1 LIHQGKRAF
10 SSLPLAPSLLK
21 FITMLVTEESPT
33 MENWLASFAP
43 VAAVALHISFTKLLV
58 RTDPYLAECSKFFPQ
73 KTLGQYL
80 KLAFQL
86 SII

>member
-1 LIHQGKRAF
+1 
-10 SSLPLAPSLLK
+10 
-21 FITMLVTEESPT
+21 MLNRNLEEESPT
-33 MENWLASFAP
+33 MENWLASFEGNVAP
-43 VAAVALHISFTKLLV
+43 DAAVALHISFAKLLV
-58 RTDPYLAECSKFFPQ
+58 RTDPYLAECGKFFPQ